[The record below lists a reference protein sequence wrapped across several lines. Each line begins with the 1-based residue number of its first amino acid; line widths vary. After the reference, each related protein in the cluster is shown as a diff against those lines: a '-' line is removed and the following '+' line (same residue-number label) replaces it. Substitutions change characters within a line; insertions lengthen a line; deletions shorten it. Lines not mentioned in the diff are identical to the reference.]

1 MGTSYSKLW
10 ILPLMGSALLVGP
23 RPASACGGTFCD
35 SGPTAMPVD
44 QTGENVLFVMDAQ
57 TVEAH
62 VQIQYQGEAAKFAWI
77 VPMPK
82 VPTVTVGSQPLF
94 SSLLSSTVPSYGF
107 SQTFDQCGTGGG
119 AGAGGFPGGGMGG
132 AGGAGGGINADSGGP
147 TVVFKKT
154 VGAFEVTALQG
165 GTAEEVSTWLSTNGY
180 QSIPSAPAILK
191 HYVELNFVFVAIK
204 LTGGAGVDEIHPLVF
219 KYQGNEPCVPLKL
232 TAVAAVE
239 DMGVRVFFLGD
250 DRVFPTNYKHVE
262 LNPAR
267 LDWQTRGANYTQ
279 LVNRAVDSAVANG
292 QAFITEY
299 AGPSSVVGAN
309 NTSIYD
315 PIWSEAPFV
324 TIQPENV
331 ITELGRQR
339 LAFCST
345 STCLFN
351 HPLVLP
357 LLQQYL
363 PAPAGVQENTFYGSL
378 PQYALQIDR
387 LKWQGAAF
395 ATDFKNRIVDPGK
408 HARDIVNRWPYL
420 TRMFTALS
428 PAEMTLDPIFHAR
441 ADLSNQQVN
450 NRTVSARRR
459 TACNGR
465 SAMIL
470 PDSREVA
477 LAPPGTTWPVFSSAM
492 PWAERIEEVP
502 LTGAVIELVDNTE
515 VIDRE
520 LAAWNLSQ
528 GWPPFPS
535 GSMGS
540 GGQGG
545 TASGGAGA
553 AGGRGGRGGA
563 GANAA
568 AGGSFPG
575 DGEPAVKD
583 EGCSCGLIGADGD
596 GEFWLAAGA
605 AALAWLRRR
614 RRKALPQPLP

>member
-1 MGTSYSKLW
+1 MGTSHTKPW
-10 ILPLMGSALLVGP
+10 ILPLVASALLVDP
-23 RPASACGGTFCD
+23 RAASACGGTFCD

-44 QTGENVLFVMDAQ
+44 QTGENVLFVMDGQ
-57 TVEAH
+57 SVEAH

-77 VPMPK
+77 VPMPA

-132 AGGAGGGINADSGGP
+132 AGGAGGGISADAGGP

-165 GTAEEVSTWLSTNGY
+165 GTAQEVSAWLSTNGY
-180 QSIPSAPAILK
+180 QSIPSAPAILQ
-191 HYVELNFVFVAIK
+191 HYVEQNFVFVAIK
-204 LTGGAGVDEIHPLVF
+204 LTGSAGVDEIHPLVF

-250 DRVFPTNYKHVE
+250 DRVYPTNYKHIE
-262 LNPAR
+262 LNPVR
-267 LDWQTRGANYTQ
+267 LDWQARGANYTQ

-292 QAFITEY
+292 QAFVTEY
-299 AGPSSVVGAN
+299 AGPSSVIGAN
-309 NTSIYD
+309 NTSIFD
-315 PIWSEAPFV
+315 PIWTEAPFV

-331 ITELGRQR
+331 IMELNRQR
-339 LAFCST
+339 LAVCNT

-378 PQYALQIDR
+378 QQYALQIDR
-387 LKWQGAAF
+387 LKWRAAAF
-395 ATDFKNRIVDPGK
+395 ATDFKSRIVDPGK
-408 HARDIVNRWPYL
+408 HARDLVNRWLYL

-428 PAEMTLDPIFHAR
+428 PAEMTLDPTFHAR
-441 ADLSNQQVN
+441 ADLSNEQVN
-450 NRTVSARRR
+450 DLRVFATRR

-470 PDSREVA
+470 PDTREVA
-477 LAPPGTTWPVFSSAM
+477 LAPPGTTWPIFSSAM

-520 LAAWNLSQ
+520 LALWNMSQ

-535 GSMGS
+535 GSM
-540 GGQGG
+540 GQGG

-563 GANAA
+563 GAD
-568 AGGSFPG
+568 AGGSPAANP
-575 DGEPAVKD
+575 EPVVD
-583 EGCSCGLIGADGD
+583 EGCSCGLIGGDRD
-596 GEFWLAAGA
+596 GEFWLAAA
-605 AALAWLRRR
+605 AAGIAWLRRR
-614 RRKALPQPLP
+614 KRRADAQPLP

>member
-1 MGTSYSKLW
+1 MGTSHTKPW
-10 ILPLMGSALLVGP
+10 ILPLVASALLVGP
-23 RPASACGGTFCD
+23 RSASACGGTFCD

-44 QTGENVLFVMDAQ
+44 QTGENVLFVMDGQ
-57 TVEAH
+57 NVEAH

-94 SSLLSSTVPSYGF
+94 SSLLSTTVPSYGF
-107 SQTFDQCGTGGG
+107 SQTFDQCGTGGNAGG
-119 AGAGGFPGGGMGG
+119 AGFGAGGASGAGGMGG
-132 AGGAGGGINADSGGP
+132 GIATDAGGP

-180 QSIPSAPAILK
+180 QSIPSAPAILQ
-191 HYVELNFVFVAIK
+191 HYVALNFVFVAIK

-219 KYQGNEPCVPLKL
+219 KYLGNEPCVPLKL

-250 DRVFPTNYKHVE
+250 DRIFPTNYKHVE

-331 ITELGRQR
+331 ITELSRQR

-345 STCLFN
+345 STCQFN

-363 PAPAGVQENTFYGSL
+363 PAPAGIQENTFYGSL
-378 PQYALQIDR
+378 QQYALQIDR

-395 ATDFKNRIVDPGK
+395 AADFKNRIVDPGK
-408 HARDIVNRWPYL
+408 HARDIVTRWPYL
-420 TRMFTALS
+420 TRMFTA
-428 PAEMTLDPIFHAR
+428 
-441 ADLSNQQVN
+441 
-450 NRTVSARRR
+450 
-459 TACNGR
+459 
-465 SAMIL
+465 
-470 PDSREVA
+470 
-477 LAPPGTTWPVFSSAM
+477 
-492 PWAERIEEVP
+492 
-502 LTGAVIELVDNTE
+502 
-515 VIDRE
+515 
-520 LAAWNLSQ
+520 
-528 GWPPFPS
+528 
-535 GSMGS
+535 
-540 GGQGG
+540 
-545 TASGGAGA
+545 
-553 AGGRGGRGGA
+553 
-563 GANAA
+563 
-568 AGGSFPG
+568 
-575 DGEPAVKD
+575 
-583 EGCSCGLIGADGD
+583 
-596 GEFWLAAGA
+596 
-605 AALAWLRRR
+605 
-614 RRKALPQPLP
+614 